1 MLHPN
6 FSAISVSG
14 LIISCLPFCLIS
26 CFTWYQS
33 YIFNIKWIIYTLSFL
48 QHNLQIHIVLLTCT
62 RTPYKYQNERWTTPI
77 HILIWSFFS
86 FQIAFFNG
94 GYVFPLLLICGMYSV
109 MLRRLWRQAPG
120 GHASAESIRNKKRVI
135 RMVLIVI
142 VIFALSWLPIQVV
155 LVLRWVRLIC
165 IQFVARPRKK
175 GLLAKVRKLL

>member
-1 MLHPN
+1 MKYEQPQYSNL
-6 FSAISVSG
+6 
-14 LIISCLPFCLIS
+14 L
-26 CFTWYQS
+26 
-33 YIFNIKWIIYTLSFL
+33 FL
-48 QHNLQIHIVLLTCT
+48 
-62 RTPYKYQNERWTTPI
+62 
-77 HILIWSFFS
+77 FS

-155 LVLRWVRLIC
+155 LVLR
-165 IQFVARPRKK
+165 
-175 GLLAKVRKLL
+175 

>member
-1 MLHPN
+1 M
-6 FSAISVSG
+6 
-14 LIISCLPFCLIS
+14 LPFCRVNFGFGNFVTTSMWIMLSLFWLDLLDRFHESKITLIYLS
-26 CFTWYQS
+26 SENGKLEVETYHE
-33 YIFNIKWIIYTLSFL
+33 IKLKISKISPT
-48 QHNLQIHIVLLTCT
+48 LQISKWKLKNPNI
-62 RTPYKYQNERWTTPI
+62 Q
-77 HILIWSFFS
+77 ILFS

-155 LVLRWVRLIC
+155 LVLR
-165 IQFVARPRKK
+165 
-175 GLLAKVRKLL
+175 